1 MQLKIFELK
10 PLFLKASIPCA
21 IILIILFAYGDVWNH
36 QFLNYDDN
44 MYVTENSRVQN
55 GLNLESIRWAF
66 GFVGVSCW
74 HPMTWISHML
84 DCQLFGLAPGPH
96 HMVNVAIHI
105 LNALFLFLIIFKIT
119 GARYKAAV
127 VALLFAVHP
136 LNVES
141 VAWVSERKNVLSTLF
156 FMIAIYAY
164 VLYVEK
170 KKIWMYCLV
179 LCAYTLGLMS
189 KPSIVTFPFLL
200 LILDYWPL
208 GRFGM
213 GGAYN
218 TIDAVRS
225 SFFRRFRFRILA
237 FRKSKAPFLFLEKT
251 PFIILSL
258 ISFYL
263 SMISMSKFHVII
275 KHGLIPVDLRIY
287 NLFVSIMKYVGNM
300 AWPFG
305 LSIYYPFPKTIPAA
319 HFLLALSFVLLI
331 TVMTFLWRKSRP
343 WLFTGW
349 FWFLIALAPVGG
361 LIQAA
366 LWPEMANRYM
376 YIPMI
381 GLFLMLVWEC
391 DARIRGG
398 YAKTFKVILFCAMLV
413 YYISLTKYQNHFFSD
428 NYTLFSRA
436 VTVTGENHIVYSII
450 GDGLLSLNRVDEA
463 MVYYRKAI
471 AINPKFAKAL
481 YNYGTCLLRRGD
493 YINAGSYFS
502 RVIAINPNDTLA
514 YATLGWTQAQKGY
527 SDEAKKL
534 LEKALELDPDDGYS
548 HNVLGAIL
556 AGQGKTEE
564 AIRHFQIAVEKNPNY
579 VEARMNLSLTYE
591 KAGLYDRA
599 IAEYE
604 ALCKVAQADKKII
617 NYRIAGL
624 FARQNKYEECKRHLE
639 ISLSLGFNVFEHL
652 KSDERFKTFI
662 ETTVYTQFLASQEVR
677 RHSQVL
683 K

>member
-1 MQLKIFELK
+1 MRLKKIELK
-10 PLFLKASIPCA
+10 PIFLKAIIPCA
-21 IILIILFAYGDVWNH
+21 IILIILFTYGDVWHH
-36 QFLNYDDN
+36 QFLTFDDN
-44 MYVTENSRVQN
+44 MYVTENSHVQN
-55 GLNLESIRWAF
+55 GLNLVNIRWAF
-66 GFVGVSCW
+66 GFVGVSAW

-84 DCQLFGLAPGPH
+84 DCELFGLAPGPH
-96 HMVNVAIHI
+96 HMVNVAIHT
-105 LNALFLFLIIFKIT
+105 LNTLFLFLIIFRIT

-141 VAWVSERKNVLSTLF
+141 VAWVAERKNVLSTLF

-164 VLYVEK
+164 VHYAEK
-170 KKIWMYCLV
+170 KKIWMYSLV

-213 GGAYN
+213 RRGPYN
-218 TIDAVRS
+218 AIAAVES
-225 SFFRRFRFRILA
+225 SFFRRFRFRIVA
-237 FRKSKAPFLFLEKT
+237 FRKSKAAFLFIEKS

-258 ISFYL
+258 ISFCL
-263 SMISMSKFHVII
+263 SLISMSKFHVII
-275 KHGLIPVDLRIY
+275 NHDFIPVDLRIY
-287 NLFVSIMKYVGNM
+287 NLLVSITKYLGNM

-305 LSIYYPFPKTIPAA
+305 LAIYYPFPKTIPAA

-398 YAKTFKVILFCAMLV
+398 YAKIFKVILFCAMLV
-413 YYISLTKYQNHFFSD
+413 YFISLTKYQNHFFSN

-436 VTVTGENHIVYSII
+436 VAVTGENHIAYSII
-450 GDGLLSLNRVDEA
+450 GDGLLSLNWVDEA
-463 MVYYRKAI
+463 MIYYGKAI
-471 AINPKFAKAL
+471 AINPRFTKAL
-481 YNYGTCLLRRGD
+481 HNYGTCLLRKGD
-493 YINAGSYFS
+493 YINAVSYFS
-502 RVIAINPNDTLA
+502 RVIAINPNDAIA
-514 YATLGWTQAQKGY
+514 YATLGWTQAQRGY
-527 SDEAKKL
+527 PDEAKKL
-534 LEKALELDPDDGYS
+534 LEKALELKPDDGYS

-556 AGQGKTEE
+556 TRQGKTEE
-564 AIRHFQIAVEKNPNY
+564 AIRHFQIAVKKNPNY
-579 VEARMNLSLTYE
+579 VEAGMNLSLTYE
-591 KAGLYDRA
+591 KSGLYDRA
-599 IAEYE
+599 IAQYE
-604 ALCKVAQADKKII
+604 ALNKVAQADKRIT
-617 NYRIAGL
+617 NYRIAGV
-624 FARQNKYEECKRHLE
+624 FAQQNKYEECKRYLE
-639 ISLSLGFNVFEHL
+639 ISLKQGFNVFEHL
-652 KSDERFKTFI
+652 KSDERFKTFR
-662 ETTVYTQFLASQEVR
+662 ETAIYTQFLENQDVKR
-677 RHSQVL
+677 Y
-683 K
+683 